1 MKLRDVIITILGAM
15 GDHVESKTKIQKIC
29 YFLAIILKRD
39 FGFKA
44 HYYGPY
50 SQHVEEALDDL
61 IGMGFVTTA
70 TINFGTAPSGFEV
83 VRYDYSLTKD
93 GKIMY
98 ENIKSNTESIEITKF
113 INKLKT
119 PKNIDYLKLSIAA
132 KSYYV
137 LNKEDQPM
145 QKQKIREKAKQFKW
159 DITEGDINSA
169 ISFLENIDLVR
180 K

>member
-29 YFLAIILKRD
+29 YFLATILKRD

-50 SQHVEEALDDL
+50 SQHVEGALDDL

-113 INKLKT
+113 INKLKICQR
-119 PKNIDYLKLSIAA
+119 KIINLSLRYILLMHLKV
-132 KSYYV
+132 K
-137 LNKEDQPM
+137 
-145 QKQKIREKAKQFKW
+145 
-159 DITEGDINSA
+159 
-169 ISFLENIDLVR
+169 
-180 K
+180 